1 MKVKCEKCQ
10 TGFNIGDKLV
20 KETGSKLRCSKCGY
34 IFTVYPASHPEPQ
47 ISPVHPE
54 LQISPVHP
62 EPQISPVHPE
72 PQISPVH
79 PELQISPVH
88 PEPGPEIKQP
98 EIKTYE
104 ASDIPSEKKYIPFKR
119 KLIYFATVLIC
130 FIAVIVIPVEVY
142 RPWKKL
148 NQLIENAKNLIN
160 GVEPSVNPSDLAR
173 MNKFALKTVI
183 HTYNKTLSAGGSD
196 DLYNGLVFNMIL
208 TGDKVLSEKLILDKI
223 ESSEKF
229 KVFKESFDYNRVLE
243 SRKYWITRFSNDP
256 GILNILR
263 KCKLL
268 LIKASKNAEKA
279 GFKVGHFMILAD
291 SGKKEGFF
299 KKNVAFL
306 LDNSQWWTIPY
317 YTGHPFTPDD
327 ECRRNL
333 ALTDQTGFGN
343 KSLIDLG
350 NWLMP
355 GFSENEQGTSWFGVW
370 MTRKTGVLFNVFNL
384 DFDAGIVKELMLTV
398 FLSIAC
404 VSIILFIMVAF
415 IASFLSRLVTKPVTE
430 LTKGAGEVAR
440 GNYEYKVPVLKQ
452 DEFGKLTNQFNIMT
466 QGQRERLNLMETLEK
481 FLSKELAEMA
491 AEKGIML
498 GGQDSDCTVMFTDF
512 AGFSTITQKMT
523 ASEAVEVLNLY
534 FEAMISIVKDYGGFP
549 DKYIGDAIVAM
560 FGAPVTLED
569 HAERAVACAITMQQK
584 MREINDKR
592 RKQVCFRITDE
603 ALVYLKS
610 EGVSDDFVEKLEAIS
625 QKTLLEYLKFQGVSS
640 NILKKL
646 ETIKKQEYIG
656 KGEFLAGEFLDIV
669 LKELCDEQD
678 IGNYKSLILKHA
690 EKQERALFE
699 MRIGLNS
706 GEVIAGAI
714 GCDSKLEYTSIGET
728 TNLANRMEASCKI
741 GHVAIAEKTYYK
753 IKNVFFKGV
762 NISATPEVVEVK
774 GMGKVPVYRIYVNNL
789 SISKDMK
796 SKSIKTFYVYEE
808 TDHELKY
815 KPEEIGGVKFT
826 SIAKFL

>member
-10 TGFNIGDKLV
+10 TAFDIGDKLI
-20 KETGSKLRCSKCGY
+20 KETGAKLRCSKCRHV
-34 IFTVYPASHPEPQ
+34 FTVYPAPHPEPQ
-47 ISPVHPE
+47 TTPVPH
-54 LQISPVHP
+54 HP
-62 EPQISPVHPE
+62 EPE
-72 PQISPVH
+72 T
-79 PELQISPVH
+79 E
-88 PEPGPEIKQP
+88 QP
-98 EIKTYE
+98 ETKTPE
-104 ASDIPSEKKYIPFKR
+104 VSVVPSEKKYIPFKT
-119 KLIYFATVLIC
+119 KLIYFAAVIIC

-148 NQLIENAKNLIN
+148 SQLIENAKNLIN
-160 GVEPSVNPSDLAR
+160 GVEASVNPSDLAR
-173 MNKFALKTVI
+173 MNKFAIKTVI
-183 HTYNKTLSAGGSD
+183 DTYNKTLSSGQAD
-196 DLYNGLVFNMIL
+196 DLYNGLVFNMLL
-208 TGDKVLSEKLILDKI
+208 TENEVLSEKLILDKI
-223 ESSEKF
+223 ESSKQF
-229 KVFKESFDYNRVLE
+229 KAFKGNFDYNRVLE
-243 SRKYWITRFSNDP
+243 SRKYWTSRFSDDP

-263 KCKLL
+263 KYKVI
-268 LIKASKNAEKA
+268 LIKASKNARQA
-279 GFKVGHFMILAD
+279 GFKVGHFTILAD
-291 SGKKEGFF
+291 SGKPKGFF
-299 KKNVAFL
+299 KKNVALL
-306 LDNSQWWTIPY
+306 LDNSEWRSIPY
-317 YTGHPFTPDD
+317 YTGQPFTPDD

-333 ALTDQTGFGN
+333 ALTGQTGYGN
-343 KSLIDLG
+343 KELIDFG

-355 GFSENEQGTSWFGVW
+355 GFSENEQGVSWFGVW
-370 MTRKTGVLFNVFNL
+370 LTRKTGAVFNVFNL
-384 DFDAGIVKELMLTV
+384 DFDAVTVKRLMLAV

-404 VSIILFIMVAF
+404 VSIVLFIMVAF
-415 IASFLSRLVTKPVTE
+415 IAGFLSKLVTMPVTE
-430 LTKGAGEVAR
+430 LTKGAGQVAS
-440 GNYEYKVPVLKQ
+440 GNYEYMVPVLKE
-452 DEFGKLTNQFNIMT
+452 DEFGRLTRQFNKMT
-466 QGQRERLNLMETLEK
+466 QGQKERLNLMETLEK

-534 FEAMISIVKDYGGFP
+534 FEAMISIVKSYGGFP

-592 RKQVCFRITDE
+592 RKQVCFRITDD
-603 ALVYLKS
+603 ALVYLES
-610 EGVSDDFVEKLEAIS
+610 EGVSDEFVEKLEAIRE
-625 QKTLLEYLKFQGVSS
+625 QTLLEYLKSHEVSS
-640 NILKKL
+640 DIVKKL
-646 ETIKKQEYIG
+646 ETIKQQEYIG

-669 LKELCDEQD
+669 LKNLCDEQD
-678 IGNYKSLILKHA
+678 MENCKSLVLNYA

-728 TNLANRMEASCKI
+728 TNLANRMEASCKV
-741 GHVAIAEKTYYK
+741 GHVAIAEKTYFK

-796 SKSIKTFYVYEE
+796 SKSINTFYVYEE
-808 TDHELKY
+808 TDHQLKY
-815 KPEEIGGVKFT
+815 KPDEIEGVKFT
-826 SIAKFL
+826 SIARFVEMS